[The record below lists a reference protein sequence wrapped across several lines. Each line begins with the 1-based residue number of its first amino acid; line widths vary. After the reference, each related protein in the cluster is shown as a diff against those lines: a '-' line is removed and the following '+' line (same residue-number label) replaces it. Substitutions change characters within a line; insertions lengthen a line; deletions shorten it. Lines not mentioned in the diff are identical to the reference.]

1 MAGARL
7 AAVRPPVRGDFV
19 QTVATSID
27 APVASFWERH
37 QRAIAPWL
45 FLSPALVLF
54 ALYVLIPIV
63 RSIGFGFDAWDGLS
77 APRFIGLDN
86 YLELYSDPNFW
97 VSLKNNFIWLAGF
110 LLSVPAGL
118 FLALLLNQS
127 VCGMR
132 AVKSLFFFPFVIS
145 QAVVGLV
152 FGWFY
157 DPTNGLLFH
166 VLHALGVPSVAILSD
181 DRFVTYGIVAAG
193 LYPQIAYCMILYL
206 TGLAGVR
213 ADLIEA
219 ARLEGAS
226 GWTMLRRIVLPQLR
240 SATFIAIVV
249 TVVGALR
256 SFDMVSIMTQGGPY
270 GSSRVLA
277 YYMYEQALGDYGY
290 RVGYGSAIAT
300 VLFLVMLVYIG
311 FVLIRVYRQEK
322 EHA

>member
-1 MAGARL
+1 M
-7 AAVRPPVRGDFV
+7 
-19 QTVATSID
+19 QTVTSID
-27 APVASFWERH
+27 APAASFWERH

-63 RSIGFGFDAWDGLS
+63 RSIGIGFEQWDGLG
-77 APRFIGLDN
+77 APRFIGLGN
-86 YLELYSDPNFW
+86 YLELYADPNFW

-118 FLALLLNQS
+118 FLALFLNQS
-127 VCGMR
+127 VFGMR
-132 AVKSLFFFPFVIS
+132 AVKSLFFVPFVIS
-145 QAVVGLV
+145 QAVIGLV

-157 DPTNGLLFH
+157 DPENGLLFH
-166 VLHALGVPSVAILSD
+166 VLHAFGVPSIAILSD
-181 DRFVTYGIVAAG
+181 DRYVTYGIVAAG

-240 SATFIAIVV
+240 SASFVAIVV

-322 EHA
+322 ESA